1 MCEKTSDRLEASHRQ
16 MLAWCE
22 ANGGEPDG
30 YAESAL
36 AEIAFW
42 RTVEEHTSPEFA
54 AVMFAQWQDTRL
66 TTDEAP

>member
-1 MCEKTSDRLEASHRQ
+1 